1 MTEQKLVQVL
11 VDCPGMD
18 GMLTY
23 AIPDGM
29 NVMVGD
35 ILTVPFGDRYV
46 GAIALEI
53 PTESNFEGEI
63 REVYAV
69 VSTGIF
75 PPHFWQLL
83 TRTADYY
90 RTPIMQTVKA
100 ALPPRLMDQSS
111 YRIRIDREVSSSLS
125 AAAQAVWEFLQAHV
139 DRTGSVSRRYL
150 YQKLPRLAAS
160 GLRSL
165 MQMGCI
171 STVLEI
177 PPPPQPKYEDVVVL
191 LEIIDD
197 LTARQREILTILQR
211 LGGECIRSK
220 LIEQAKTTYPTLQT
234 LAAKGCISI
243 DKREYLRLGGKAHFV
258 ASDRPKQLTSA
269 QQAAVAKIQ
278 TLAPPNLELLLH
290 GVTGSGKTEV
300 YLQSIAVVLAQGKSA
315 LVLVPEIGLTPQLTD
330 RFRARFGD
338 ARVNV
343 YHSKLSEGERFDT
356 WRQML
361 TDTPQVV
368 VGTRSAVFAP
378 LSNLGL
384 IVLDE
389 EHDPSFKQDQPQPCY
404 HARTVAQWRSKLE
417 SCPLILGSA
426 TPSAEM
432 LYAIEGA
439 VGRQDRI
446 PTSQYITLPNRIGN
460 KPMPPISIVD
470 MRLELAAGHRSIFS
484 RQLQDSIE
492 RMLEQ
497 QKQGILFIH
506 RRGFSTFV
514 SCRSCGYVMNCPN
527 CDVSLAFHNPT
538 ANIPIQASHHAS
550 PIHSA
555 RINAGDLRCH
565 YCNFTQIKPANCP
578 ACGSTYFKHFG
589 SGTQRVEQEISD
601 LFPAVRMIRFDSD
614 TTRNKDQHRQLI
626 ERFQAG
632 EADLLVGTQMLTKGL
647 DIPQVTLVGVVSAD
661 GLLNFSD
668 YRSGERAFQT
678 LTQVAGRAG
687 RGDDPGEVIIQT
699 YTPEHPVI
707 EAVKDYN
714 FDEFMQV
721 ELAQR
726 QALNYPPAGQMAL
739 IHLSSEQSI
748 EVERAANQLT
758 NYLQSRSIEWEILG
772 PVPALIARVSN
783 RFRWQIMLK
792 FSPELLP
799 QLPQLEDLRSQV
811 DPKIV
816 RVSIDIDPLTIL

>member
-1 MTEQKLVQVL
+1 LTEQKLVQVL

-139 DRTGSVSRRYL
+139 DRTGSVSRRYRIRIDREVSSSLSAAAQAVWEFLQAHVDRTGSVSRRYL

-165 MQMGCI
+165 IQMGCI

-555 RINAGDLRCH
+555 RINALFGISQSYCQYPKSSFTSCFSHSLRQNKCRRFALSLLQFH
-565 YCNFTQIKPANCP
+565 
-578 ACGSTYFKHFG
+578 
-589 SGTQRVEQEISD
+589 SD
-601 LFPAVRMIRFDSD
+601 Q
-614 TTRNKDQHRQLI
+614 TCQLSSLW
-626 ERFQAG
+626 F
-632 EADLLVGTQMLTKGL
+632 DLL
-647 DIPQVTLVGVVSAD
+647 
-661 GLLNFSD
+661 
-668 YRSGERAFQT
+668 QT
-678 LTQVAGRAG
+678 FWQWYTAGRAG
-687 RGDDPGEVIIQT
+687 
-699 YTPEHPVI
+699 
-707 EAVKDYN
+707 N
-714 FDEFMQV
+714 F
-721 ELAQR
+721 
-726 QALNYPPAGQMAL
+726 
-739 IHLSSEQSI
+739 
-748 EVERAANQLT
+748 
-758 NYLQSRSIEWEILG
+758 
-772 PVPALIARVSN
+772 
-783 RFRWQIMLK
+783 
-792 FSPELLP
+792 
-799 QLPQLEDLRSQV
+799 
-811 DPKIV
+811 
-816 RVSIDIDPLTIL
+816 